1 MDVPSEP
8 DGVNASRRRNEVSP
22 RLGAHLEQDGADDI
36 SRMARF
42 GRLVLRVGSTR
53 CDDLEQWLTVVSDTV
68 RLWLAQE
75 SLRAPKPGN
84 QWNNLASNQSN
95 NHAGGESNDVSG
107 VVTGVWAG
115 IFEAGVLDGWRCMS
129 ASTSGYRNA
138 AAREA
143 LMEHLR
149 AGCSRDDL
157 PGGVGPLG
165 GLPMDGCVG
174 SMKLRAMYPDTGK
187 RYGVLRREL
196 GLGEFGRLI
205 RLVPGIRSPWALVV
219 QADATPGDGWNETEA
234 LAGLLTF
241 GHVLPAAF
249 QRSIGRTV
257 ARRERLLTPLSEAQ
271 RAMVPLLVAGMT
283 ERDVGQRLG
292 RSYHTVHDYVKTIY
306 GLLNVS
312 SRLDL
317 ARLWHGL
324 DEDTSED
331 DSDSLI

>member
-1 MDVPSEP
+1 MDVHTGPMEAGAWGR
-8 DGVNASRRRNEVSP
+8 DQQGQP
-22 RLGAHLEQDGADDI
+22 RLGAHLEHDGADDI

-42 GRLVLRVGSTR
+42 GRLVLRIGSTR

-68 RLWLAQE
+68 RLWLVQE
-75 SLRAPKPGN
+75 GLRGPRTGNAP
-84 QWNNLASNQSN
+84 
-95 NHAGGESNDVSG
+95 GGESSDAGG

-143 LMEHLR
+143 LMEHLH

-174 SMKLRAMYPDTGK
+174 SLRLRAMYPETGK

-219 QADATPGDGWNETEA
+219 QADATPGEGWNEAEA

-241 GHVLPAAF
+241 GHVLPSAF

-257 ARRERLLTPLSEAQ
+257 ARRERLLSPLSESQ

-324 DEDTSED
+324 DEETGAD
-331 DSDSLI
+331 DDAMI

>member
-1 MDVPSEP
+1 MDVPPEP
-8 DGVNASRRRNEVSP
+8 MNVNANRRPGEDLISSRANV
-22 RLGAHLEQDGADDI
+22 EQDGADET
-36 SRMARF
+36 SRMGRF
-42 GRLVLRVGSTR
+42 GRMVLRLGSER
-53 CDDLEQWLTVVSDTV
+53 CDDLEQWLRVVSDAV
-68 RLWLAQE
+68 RLWIVQE
-75 SLRAPKPGN
+75 SLSQTK
-84 QWNNLASNQSN
+84 QSN
-95 NHAGGESNDVSG
+95 HSAPNAGEQGGIVA
-107 VVTGVWAG
+107 GVWAG
-115 IFEAGVLDGWRCMS
+115 IFEAGILDGWRCVS
-129 ASTSGYRNA
+129 ASVSGYRNA
-138 AAREA
+138 SGREA
-143 LMEHLR
+143 LMEHLL
-149 AGCSRDDL
+149 AGCGRDDL

-174 SMKLRAMYPDTGK
+174 SVKLRSLYPDTGK

-205 RLVPGIRSPWALVV
+205 RLVPGTRSPWALVV
-219 QADATPGDGWNETEA
+219 QVDGTPGEHWNEAEV
-234 LAGLLTF
+234 LSGLLTF
-241 GHVLPAAF
+241 GSVLPAAF

-257 ARRERLLTPLSEAQ
+257 TRRERLLSQLTEAQ

-324 DEDTSED
+324 DEENSPEED
-331 DSDSLI
+331 DLM

>member
-1 MDVPSEP
+1 M
-8 DGVNASRRRNEVSP
+8 
-22 RLGAHLEQDGADDI
+22 EQDGADDI